1 MPDSGVQNDSGPDRP
16 TIARAL
22 LITWLV
28 TAAWDFL
35 CASALSVFAYKGTF
49 GGLWRGVAATAFGQQ
64 QLTTGTSGIFAGIG
78 AHLSI
83 AFTWSAIFI
92 AALAVWA
99 GLRRIIASP
108 AGALMVACV
117 YGPIIWFVMSLA
129 LIPFLTGR
137 SPSFSYRWWV
147 QVFAHIPFVTLPL
160 VFTARRTLGLAKR

>member
-1 MPDSGVQNDSGPDRP
+1 VTDSGVETDSGPDRP

-35 CASALSVFAYKGTF
+35 CASALTVFAYRGTF
-49 GGLWRGVAATAFGQQ
+49 GGLWRGVAATAFGQHT
-64 QLTTGTSGIFAGIG
+64 LTAGTRGIFVGIG

-92 AALAVWA
+92 GALVISA
-99 GLRRIIASP
+99 GLRRIVASP
-108 AGALMVACV
+108 GGALLVACV
-117 YGPIIWFVMSLA
+117 YGPIIWLVMSLA

-137 SPSFSYRWWV
+137 SPAFSYRWWV
-147 QVFAHIPFVTLPL
+147 QVFAHVPFVTLPL